1 MNNKLKIHLLVNE
14 TAGNGHAK
22 KIMDQVVLLLVNENI
37 HFDIKKSTYAGE
49 LIKLAQV
56 YGEHKHQKNEVLL
69 IIGGDGSLN
78 EALNG
83 IKRSNNPQTPFAYLP
98 AGTGNDFG
106 RAANLTSNPKK
117 LLKHF
122 KNGLTADRIDCG
134 SFKLSPS
141 SHQNYYFANSF
152 GIGFDACVNHFSN
165 ISEFK
170 KILNR
175 INEGKLIYSLNIL
188 SSLRKQDTFSVEVVG
203 DGKKRYYNKAFLV
216 TTTNH
221 PYLGGG
227 ISLLPSARI
236 DSHKLDTVVIEKFT
250 IRKLAKLFIKLLKD
264 GSHVHDTQFHYI
276 EADKITVKT
285 NKKEFAQ
292 LDGEEIQLSSFE
304 LEFAIDHFNLL
315 R

>member
-22 KIMDQVVLLLVNENI
+22 KIMDQIVLLLVNKNI
-37 HFDIKKSTYAGE
+37 QFDIKKSTYAGE

-56 YGEHKHQKNEVLL
+56 YGDQKHQKNEVLL

-78 EALNG
+78 EVLNG
-83 IKRSNNPQTPFAYLP
+83 IKRSNYPKTPFAYLP

-106 RAANLTSNPKK
+106 RAANLTSDPKK
-117 LLKHF
+117 LLKHLES
-122 KNGLTADRIDCG
+122 NLSAERIDCG
-134 SFKLSPS
+134 SFKISPAS
-141 SHQNYYFANSF
+141 YRNYYFANSF

-165 ISEFK
+165 HSEFK

-175 INEGKLIYSLNIL
+175 INKGKLIYSFNIL
-188 SSLRKQDTFSVEVVG
+188 SSLRKQDTFSVEIVG
-203 DGKKRYYNKAFLV
+203 NGKRYYYNRAFLV

-227 ISLLPSARI
+227 IALLPSARI
-236 DSHKLDTVVIEKFT
+236 NSHKLDTVVVEKFT
-250 IRKLAKLFIKLLKD
+250 LRKLAKLFINLLKN
-264 GSHVHDTQFHYI
+264 GSHVYDPQFHCI

-304 LEFAIDHFNLL
+304 IEFAVDHFNLL